1 MSKKLYIGNVPFD
14 AQDLDLQELFG
25 EVGPVVSAK
34 IIKDKMTGR
43 SRGFAFVE
51 MEIESDAQ
59 NAISKFNGYDFNGR
73 ALIVSE
79 AKPRPGE
86 G

>member
-1 MSKKLYIGNVPFD
+1 MSKKLYIGNVPFG

-79 AKPRPGE
+79 AKPRSGE